1 MVGQKIAGS
10 VHFIKKQHETALIPF
25 LMITF
30 GSKFNHVMLKVV
42 AGIIMDQGKIFL
54 ARRAGHKSNPGK
66 WEFPGGKIEPD
77 ENPEEA
83 LRRELFEEFG
93 VITRT
98 GGYIGSSIHAYKEFK
113 IQLMAYESFWISG
126 QFQLRDHDRFEWIL
140 IEDLKN
146 YDLSEADL
154 PIVAKLNDKFF

>member
-1 MVGQKIAGS
+1 MNALYNV
-10 VHFIKKQHETALIPF
+10 KKQPQCAQILF

-30 GSKFNHVMLKVV
+30 HFKSNQDMLKVV

-54 ARRAGHKSNPGK
+54 ARRAVHKSNPGK
-66 WEFPGGKIEPD
+66 WEFPGGKIEPL

-83 LRRELFEEFG
+83 LKRELFEEFG

-98 GGYIGSSIHAYKEFK
+98 GSFIGSNTHDYLDIK
-113 IQLMAYESFWISG
+113 IQLLAYESFWISG
-126 QFQLRDHDRFEWIL
+126 EFQLRDHDRFEWIL
-140 IEDLKN
+140 IEDLKK

-154 PIVAKLNDKFF
+154 PLVSMLTDQLF